1 MMKRAGYLEKG
12 REPAIDLQGKYWETI
27 ELHINGMRLAIRM
40 ADLRGALAGRIF
52 AQVERLERNWGLRIT
67 GIAGLARLS
76 ASGRALNI
84 ELNEGGSF
92 TVSLDMLK
100 AVVSRKERFAAIA
113 SISAFPEMAEI
124 DRSAE
129 ASVQQRLPAG
139 FA

>member
-1 MMKRAGYLEKG
+1 
-12 REPAIDLQGKYWETI
+12 
-27 ELHINGMRLAIRM
+27 MRLAIRL

-52 AQVERLERNWGLRIT
+52 ARVERLERNWGLRIT